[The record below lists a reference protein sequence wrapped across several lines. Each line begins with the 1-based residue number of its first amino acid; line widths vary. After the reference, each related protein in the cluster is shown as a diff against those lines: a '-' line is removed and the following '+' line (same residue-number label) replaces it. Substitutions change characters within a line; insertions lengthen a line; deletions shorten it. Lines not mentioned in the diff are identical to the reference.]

1 MDSEN
6 KKSSFVSPEQLETN
20 LQIAGSG
27 TLFLFIAVLLL
38 TGGFVI
44 WGIFGEIRI
53 TVSVSL
59 VATEEWVTAYV
70 PEDEKNMISPGA
82 LVETVFQEGRVVSVS
97 DETKD
102 FHDKD
107 LYPVY
112 ITLPNELQ
120 ASETTAE
127 IVVMEASPFSYL
139 IGV

>member
-44 WGIFGEIRI
+44 WGIFGEIRV

-59 VATEEWVTAYV
+59 VTTEEWVTAYV
-70 PEDEKNMISPGA
+70 PEDEKDMISPGA

-97 DETKD
+97 DETKA
-102 FHDKD
+102 FHNKD

-120 ASETTAE
+120 ASETTAN

>member
-27 TLFLFIAVLLL
+27 TLFLFIAALLL

-97 DETKD
+97 DKTKD

-120 ASETTAE
+120 ASETTAN